1 MVKRRFFAIVFA
13 CALLFL
19 PPARADWQIQSLE
32 NRRGAEDAFLYRH
45 YSLGEAASG
54 LNAEL
59 DLVSFPAKKA
69 NLRVIDQPKV
79 ASDLAA
85 VMTHDK
91 CLAGVNGGYFDPK
104 GEPVGLLRSNGKQ
117 ISPWRKA
124 RLLSGV
130 LAVDTKSVKLF
141 RADAFPRQHAWR
153 EAVQCGPFLVD
164 HGNSVAGL
172 DNQRSARRT
181 FVATT
186 SDEQVLLG
194 YCEPLTLAQLAQAI
208 ASLSSLQI
216 ERAMNL
222 DGGSSSA
229 FWCRA
234 KDGTI
239 SIPERKQVRDF
250 LALLPPSSR

>member
-1 MVKRRFFAIVFA
+1 MVKRRFLAIVFTG
-13 CALLFL
+13 ALLFL
-19 PPARADWQIQSLE
+19 PSARADWQILSLE
-32 NRRGAEDAFLYRH
+32 NRGGAEDTFLYRH

-54 LNAEL
+54 LNGEL
-59 DLVSFPAKKA
+59 DLVSFSAKKA
-69 NLRVIDQPKV
+69 NLRVIDQPKLT
-79 ASDLAA
+79 SDLAA
-85 VMTHDK
+85 VMTRDK
-91 CLAGVNGGYFDPK
+91 CLAGVNGGYFDPQ
-104 GEPVGLLRSNGKQ
+104 GAPVGLLRSNGKE

-130 LAVDTKSVKLF
+130 LAVDAKGVRLF
-141 RADAFPRQHAWR
+141 RAGAFPRKHAWR

-164 HGNSVAGL
+164 HGKAVAGL
-172 DNQRSARRT
+172 DNERSARRT

-194 YCEPLTLAQLAQAI
+194 YCEPLTLAQLAQMI
-208 ASLSSLQI
+208 ASLSALQI
-216 ERAMNL
+216 EHAMNL

-234 KDGTI
+234 KVGTI

-250 LALLPPSSR
+250 LGLLPASSR